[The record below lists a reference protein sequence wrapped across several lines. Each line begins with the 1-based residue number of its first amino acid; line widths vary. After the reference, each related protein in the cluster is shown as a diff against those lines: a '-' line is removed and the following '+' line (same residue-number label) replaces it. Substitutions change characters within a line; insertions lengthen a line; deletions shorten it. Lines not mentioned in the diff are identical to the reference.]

1 MKILYVTNL
10 YPPYNVGGYELI
22 CEIVNRAMQARGHET
37 RVLTSSHRVPEKG
50 LPAGEQGVE
59 RTLRIHGFFGHPW
72 LGIRRLRALELH
84 NNNALRQAIA
94 EFQPDV
100 VHVFNLGGIS
110 KSLAHTLQRA
120 NVPTVYFLSD
130 HWLAQS
136 LAADVWLDWW
146 NRPPTSPAQR
156 AVRAGLEAS
165 GVRAWLDAETPTAP
179 IRDLKFPRIYFCSQF
194 LRDQAIARG
203 YDVSHGAVIHN
214 AVDTARFTP
223 APSPR
228 GPECHRLLFVGR
240 LNAEKGVL
248 TVLRAMALIRDSFP
262 GTLTLCGRG
271 EPAFEDELR
280 TLVQKQ
286 QLPVSF
292 VQACAATMP
301 EIYRQHD
308 ALLFASEWEE
318 PFALT
323 PLEAMSCGLPVIAT
337 TTGGSKE
344 LFRHDVN
351 ALTFEAGNAEDLARQ
366 ILALH
371 RQPDLHR
378 RIAAAGCAQAR
389 QDFREELVMDRV
401 EQYVT
406 ETVATWPR
414 PSRPPGSPIERPKPN
429 ALAYASND

>member
-1 MKILYVTNL
+1 M
-10 YPPYNVGGYELI
+10 
-22 CEIVNRAMQARGHET
+22 
-37 RVLTSSHRVPEKG
+37 
-50 LPAGEQGVE
+50 
-59 RTLRIHGFFGHPW
+59 
-72 LGIRRLRALELH
+72 
-84 NNNALRQAIA
+84 
-94 EFQPDV
+94 
-100 VHVFNLGGIS
+100 
-110 KSLAHTLQRA
+110 
-120 NVPTVYFLSD
+120 
-130 HWLAQS
+130 
-136 LAADVWLDWW
+136 
-146 NRPPTSPAQR
+146 
-156 AVRAGLEAS
+156 
-165 GVRAWLDAETPTAP
+165 RAWLDAETPTAP

-194 LRDQAIARG
+194 LRDQAVSRG

-214 AVDTARFTP
+214 AVDTVRFAPT
-223 APSPR
+223 PSPR
-228 GPECHRLLFVGR
+228 GPECKRLLFVGR

-248 TVLRAMALIRDSFP
+248 TVLRAMALVRDSFP

-337 TTGGSKE
+337 TTGGSVE
-344 LFRHDVN
+344 LFRDRVN

-366 ILALH
+366 ILVLH
-371 RQPDLHR
+371 RQPELRDR
-378 RIAAAGCAQAR
+378 VAAAGCAQAR
-389 QDFREELVMDRV
+389 RDFREELVMDRV

-406 ETVATWPR
+406 ETVTTWSPQ
-414 PSRPPGSPIERPKPN
+414 PLSPLPPIERPKPN
-429 ALAYASND
+429 TLVYA